1 MAVHTVIVS
10 LEKNSYPIYI
20 GENIFPSLAGK
31 LYTADKWLV
40 ITDENIDR
48 LYRAE
53 LEQALAGVTSTTFVV
68 PAGESSKS
76 FHVVESILNALV
88 SGWFTRQSAIIA
100 FGGGVVGDLAG
111 FCASIFMRGIPY
123 VQIPTT
129 LLAQVDSSVG
139 GKTGINLPTGK
150 NLAGTFYQPQAVI
163 IDTAF
168 LTTLPSREFIAGLG
182 EIIKYGVIYDYD
194 LLRFIEENFSKI
206 VLPDLALV
214 STLISKCC
222 LIKAEIVGQD
232 ERESHVRKILNFGH
246 TVGHALEE
254 LTVYR
259 SYLHGEAVVVGMYW
273 ETLLALKLG
282 LTSEEYGQ
290 QIIALLKR
298 TGIHTDLAHIEVKQ
312 LIEQMRADKKN
323 SQAAISFILPV
334 EQGKVTERLLAPEQV
349 LTLFTDLYDAYST
362 TC

>member
-1 MAVHTVIVS
+1 MDTVSVS

-20 GENIFPSLAGK
+20 GKNIFASLQEK
-31 LYTADKWLV
+31 LQAADKWLV

-48 LYRAE
+48 LYCAE

-68 PAGESSKS
+68 PAGENSKS

-88 SGWFTRQSAIIA
+88 VGRFTRQSAIIA

-111 FCASIFMRGIPY
+111 FCASIFMRGISY

-168 LTTLPSREFIAGLG
+168 LSTLPSREFIAGLG
-182 EIIKYGVIYDYD
+182 EIIKYGVIYDYE
-194 LLRFIEENFSKI
+194 LLRFIEENFSNI

-214 STLISKCC
+214 SNLIRSCC
-222 LIKAEIVGQD
+222 LIKAEIVGED
-232 ERESHVRKILNFGH
+232 ERESNVRKILNFGH
-246 TVGHALEE
+246 TVGHALEA
-254 LTVYR
+254 LTGYS
-259 SYLHGEAVVVGMYW
+259 SYLHGEAVLIGMYW
-273 ETLLALKLG
+273 ETLLALRLG
-282 LTSEEYGQ
+282 LVSEEYSR
-290 QIIALLKR
+290 QIIALIKQTR
-298 TGIHTDLAHIEVKQ
+298 MNTDLANIAVEQ

-323 SQAAISFILPV
+323 SQAAISFIFPV
-334 EQGKVTERLLAPEQV
+334 EPGKVIERLLEPERL
-349 LTLFTDLYDAYST
+349 LTLFTDLYEAYST